1 MILLGMARP
10 EKRTASK
17 PASVKTTKSRAKQA
31 DAVKTKLAKKK
42 NSFKGV
48 SAKKSEEPASLLLR
62 DLDPEV
68 VGALKA
74 RAERAGRSLQQEL
87 HLALRRDV
95 RRNFDEAVAI
105 SSSWRERLKGRDLPD
120 SAELLREDRAR

>member
-1 MILLGMARP
+1 MILFGMARP
-10 EKRTASK
+10 KPPSAASPK
-17 PASVKTTKSRAKQA
+17 PARKAPKKAKATKPPF
-31 DAVKTKLAKKK
+31 KKPEE
-42 NSFKGV
+42 
-48 SAKKSEEPASLLLR
+48 SANFLLR
-62 DLDPEV
+62 DLDPDV
-68 VGALKA
+68 VGILKA

-120 SAELLREDRAR
+120 STELLREDRAR

>member
-1 MILLGMARP
+1 MARP
-10 EKRTASK
+10 KPQTAASK
-17 PASVKTTKSRAKQA
+17 PTPRKASSKAKA
-31 DAVKTKLAKKK
+31 PKPRPFKKPEE
-42 NSFKGV
+42 
-48 SAKKSEEPASLLLR
+48 SANFLLR
-62 DLDPEV
+62 DLDPDV
-68 VGALKA
+68 VGVLKA

-120 SAELLREDRAR
+120 STELLREDRAR

>member
-1 MILLGMARP
+1 MILCGMARP
-10 EKRTASK
+10 KTKAQAASNPTVRKASK
-17 PASVKTTKSRAKQA
+17 
-31 DAVKTKLAKKK
+31 KTKAAKPRPFKK
-42 NSFKGV
+42 AEQPN
-48 SAKKSEEPASLLLR
+48 SLLLR

-74 RAERAGRSLQQEL
+74 RADRAGRSLQQEL

-120 SAELLREDRAR
+120 STELLREDRAR